1 MEVIIVTLAV
11 CMILGVSYIVM
22 SKEQKEKKKKALER
36 KALLY
41 SFFEQEIDS
50 IKNLELVG
58 VGNDA
63 NSDNEFIYAVRKINL
78 PSEVRIKIYE

>member
-1 MEVIIVTLAV
+1 MEVIIVTLVV

-22 SKEQKEKKKKALER
+22 SKEQKEKRQKAQER
-36 KALLY
+36 KVLLY
-41 SFFEQEIDS
+41 NFFEQEIDS

-63 NSDNEFIYAVRKINL
+63 NSDNEFVNAVRKINL